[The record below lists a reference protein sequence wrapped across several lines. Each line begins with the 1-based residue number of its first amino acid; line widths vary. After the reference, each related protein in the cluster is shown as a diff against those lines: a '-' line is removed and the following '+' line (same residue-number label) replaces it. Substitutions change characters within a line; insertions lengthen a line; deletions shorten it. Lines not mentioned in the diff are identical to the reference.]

1 MKRIVEYIYESTNCN
16 LINLAQF
23 KRNIDEKSTLENLT
37 LERVRETCEKKKKKK
52 NTVIDGESKLS
63 SLRDMLVWFI
73 FVSVS
78 KRNEKKKNNKRGK
91 RKNMNMKEEECSN
104 RIEAW
109 NFFSCKLNARFDYY
123 TVVASRG

>member
-78 KRNEKKKNNKRGK
+78 KRNEKKK
-91 RKNMNMKEEECSN
+91 
-104 RIEAW
+104 
-109 NFFSCKLNARFDYY
+109 
-123 TVVASRG
+123 

>member
-1 MKRIVEYIYESTNCN
+1 MNFPI

-37 LERVRETCEKKKKKK
+37 LERVRETCEEKKK

-73 FVSVS
+73 FVSTS
-78 KRNEKKKNNKRGK
+78 KRKKRRRKEGK
-91 RKNMNMKEEECSN
+91 KYKYGGGG
-104 RIEAW
+104 IEAW
-109 NFFSCKLNARFDYY
+109 NFCFLVN
-123 TVVASRG
+123 

>member
-1 MKRIVEYIYESTNCN
+1 MNFPI

-37 LERVRETCEKKKKKK
+37 LERVRETCEEKKK

-73 FVSVS
+73 FVSTS
-78 KRNEKKKNNKRGK
+78 KRNEKKK
-91 RKNMNMKEEECSN
+91 EEEGKKKKS
-104 RIEAW
+104 
-109 NFFSCKLNARFDYY
+109 S
-123 TVVASRG
+123 